1 MDLNTPLWQL
11 TIGEFIE
18 LSQKVAVQSASPVDQ
33 SGDKRYVY
41 GIRGLAKLF
50 NCSTRSASRLK
61 ASGKIDKAILQDG
74 RKIIVDADKA
84 LELFGKNK

>member
-11 TIGEFIE
+11 TVGEFIE
-18 LSQKVAVQSASPVDQ
+18 LSKKVVVRPTSPADQ

-41 GIRGLAKLF
+41 GITGIAKLF
-50 NCSTRSASRLK
+50 DCSKRSASRLK
-61 ASGKIDKAILQDG
+61 ASGKIDRAILQDG
-74 RKIIVDADKA
+74 RKIVVDVDKA